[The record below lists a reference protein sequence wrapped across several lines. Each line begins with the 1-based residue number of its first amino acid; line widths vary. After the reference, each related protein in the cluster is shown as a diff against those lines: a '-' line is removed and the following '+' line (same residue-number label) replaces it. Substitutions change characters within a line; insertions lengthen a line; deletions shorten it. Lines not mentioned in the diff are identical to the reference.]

1 MADLLQNQIKEANL
15 PDMIFLFEPRNKL
28 TQSIQKKGF

>member
-28 TQSIQKKGF
+28 TNNNQNKGL